1 MAGLIYPD
9 NLCLISEVREVE
21 LLFRKKEI

>member
-9 NLCLISEVREVE
+9 NLCLISEAREVE
-21 LLFRKKEI
+21 LLCRK